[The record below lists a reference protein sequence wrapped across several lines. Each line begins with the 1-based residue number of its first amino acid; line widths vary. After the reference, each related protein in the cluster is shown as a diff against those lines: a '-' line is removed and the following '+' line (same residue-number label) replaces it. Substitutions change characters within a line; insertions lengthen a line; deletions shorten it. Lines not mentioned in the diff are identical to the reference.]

1 MGMEY
6 ERLNN
11 LSLAQHV
18 SAILSQDSSCRFWL
32 QQCSALYGVQDG
44 WLFMRVAV
52 CAKITPHSQCKMCN
66 VAVSFLSSGSK
77 LDVSI
82 VLQKEC
88 CSVYNMP
95 RTSCLTP
102 FPCCAC
108 SSSSRHTPSA
118 RTTLSWRMSSESS
131 PSETKS
137 EGPDGSAVA
146 FEDGIANL
154 LWSPMSVP
162 CHTHPCACALPNS
175 HPSCKSCR
183 PTSQLCVCFVAF
195 SHILSGLLVHVLTP
209 CRSHNVPRSHLPAIS
224 PQPLTLNPPCRWRSL
239 PAPS

>member
-1 MGMEY
+1 MLAVLFCNRFHLPLVCMGMEY

-102 FPCCAC
+102 FPCCALQFLVQAHALC
-108 SSSSRHTPSA
+108 PHDP
-118 RTTLSWRMSSESS
+118 LVEN
-131 PSETKS
+131 EL
-137 EGPDGSAVA
+137 GVVA
-146 FEDGIANL
+146 FRNKE
-154 LWSPMSVP
+154 
-162 CHTHPCACALPNS
+162 
-175 HPSCKSCR
+175 
-183 PTSQLCVCFVAF
+183 
-195 SHILSGLLVHVLTP
+195 
-209 CRSHNVPRSHLPAIS
+209 
-224 PQPLTLNPPCRWRSL
+224 
-239 PAPS
+239 